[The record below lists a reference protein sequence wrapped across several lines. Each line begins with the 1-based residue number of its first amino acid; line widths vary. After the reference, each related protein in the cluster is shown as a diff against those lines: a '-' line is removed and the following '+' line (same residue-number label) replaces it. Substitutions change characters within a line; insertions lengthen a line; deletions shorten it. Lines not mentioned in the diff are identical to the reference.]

1 MPNAPVHHVV
11 TLHYGSPFSAD
22 PPKIQVKP
30 GDTISFRLG
39 QGPANGKIRVNFKTS
54 DHARFSAR
62 VFNGGDP
69 NVRVTASV
77 VPTTYHCELL
87 VNGAVVAES
96 QEIGGE
102 IEPVSGT

>member
-11 TLHYGSPFSAD
+11 TLNYGSPFSAN
-22 PPKIQVKP
+22 PQRIQVKP

-39 QGPANGKIRVNFKTS
+39 TGPANGRVKVTFKAS
-54 DHARFSAR
+54 DQARFSTR

-69 NVRVTASV
+69 DVRVNANV

-87 VNGAVVAES
+87 VNGTVVAES
-96 QEIGGE
+96 QEVGGE
-102 IEPVSGT
+102 IEPAPSN